1 MFCSICLVKSS
12 PSEALWNCSHLRG
25 NEPSIIHSI
34 PIEDVIRESV
44 REFDPPR
51 TLSEL
56 AVLVCDAV
64 GEPTRKCYGV
74 HLRGPR
80 EIVDCVVARQP
91 ISDGIR

>member
-1 MFCSICLVKSS
+1 MELFA
-12 PSEALWNCSHLRG
+12 PERQR
-25 NEPSIIHSI
+25 PSIIHSI

-64 GEPTRKCYGV
+64 GKPTRKCYGV

-80 EIVDCVVARQP
+80 EIVECVLRGPDGEARN
-91 ISDGIR
+91 S